1 MSLVV
6 AGPAGLGSE
15 HERRTTEASCSKST
29 GLDDEAL
36 VLIEA
41 GNSGSTSLE
50 EVTRATASIDFG
62 GESAL
67 IIRQPDDKAAPAV
80 P

>member
-1 MSLVV
+1 MNVGQLKQ
-6 AGPAGLGSE
+6 LL
-15 HERRTTEASCSKST
+15 KST

-41 GNSGSTSLE
+41 GGAGETSLE

-62 GESAL
+62 GSSAL
-67 IIRQPDDKAAPAV
+67 IIRQPD
-80 P
+80 

>member
-1 MSLVV
+1 MNVGQLKQ
-6 AGPAGLGSE
+6 LL
-15 HERRTTEASCSKST
+15 KST
-29 GLDDEAL
+29 GLEDEAL

-41 GNSGSTSLE
+41 GNGTTSLE

-67 IIRQPDDKAAPAV
+67 IIRQPDQKAAPTAH
-80 P
+80 

>member
-1 MSLVV
+1 MNVGQLKQ
-6 AGPAGLGSE
+6 LL
-15 HERRTTEASCSKST
+15 KST
-29 GLDDEAL
+29 GLEDEAL

-41 GNSGSTSLE
+41 GSAGGTSLH

-67 IIRQPDDKAAPAV
+67 IIRQPEQKG
-80 P
+80 